1 MNVCR
6 KKIRVEVVFKR
17 DKPASFSTKIEF
29 MDENS
34 RCYSISV
41 SGTADNCLLT
51 NYSYLQRMSNE
62 ITITANENSPI
73 IIYEKNNDDV
83 ESNNNM
89 S

>member
-1 MNVCR
+1 MN
-6 KKIRVEVVFKR
+6 
-17 DKPASFSTKIEF
+17 
-29 MDENS
+29 
-34 RCYSISV
+34 SISV

-62 ITITANENSPI
+62 ITITANEDSPI